1 MKTLLLY
8 FCLLLL
14 NLFPMPNGF
23 LDEQL
28 KFKRVRNAY
37 DEKIAGI
44 EAMLKEKNLPASDF
58 KIVIV
63 AFKDEEVLEI
73 YAGKKN
79 SAKLELLKTYEI
91 CASSGELGPKRM
103 QGDGQVP
110 EGFYHIN
117 HFNPASNF
125 HLSLGISY
133 PNASDKIKTTAK
145 DPGGAIYIH
154 GKCVTIG
161 CLPMTDDKIKEIYV
175 LAALAKNNGQN
186 QIPVYIFPFRMD
198 ENNFAGFSNKYASD
212 INLLKFWSNVK
223 EGYDKFMKE
232 KSVLNYTI
240 DKKGN
245 YCF

>member
-14 NLFPMPNGF
+14 NLFPIANGF

-44 EAMLKEKNLPASDF
+44 EAMLKEKNLSASDF

-63 AFKDEEVLEI
+63 AYKDEEVLEI

-117 HFNPASNF
+117 NFNPASNY

-133 PNASDKIKTTAK
+133 PNASDKIKTSAK
-145 DPGGAIYIH
+145 DPGGSIYIH
-154 GKCVTIG
+154 GSCVTIG
-161 CLPMTDDKIKEIYV
+161 CLPMTDDKIKEIYI

-198 ENNFAGFSNKYASD
+198 EKNFAEYSMKYASD
-212 INLLKFWSNVK
+212 IDLLKFWSNIK
-223 EGYDKFMKE
+223 EGYDKFMVE